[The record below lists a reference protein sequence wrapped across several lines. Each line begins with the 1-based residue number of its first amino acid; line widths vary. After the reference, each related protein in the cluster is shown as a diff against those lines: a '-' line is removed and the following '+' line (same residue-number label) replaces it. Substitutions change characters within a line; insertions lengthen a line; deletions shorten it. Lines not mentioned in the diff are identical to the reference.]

1 MAITY
6 YLYQITNL
14 INGKIYVG
22 VHKTHN
28 LQDGYMGSGILVTK
42 AIAKYGLEN
51 FEKRILQTFETEHDM
66 YQREAEVVTSSFVE
80 REDTYNLTE
89 GGHCVGLSTLREN
102 GRKSGRLTYERGTGL
117 YSPIGKLHCREATKI
132 YQKSEAAAQHR
143 AAMCEAAKSPEA
155 AAKRKATMAARGHSR
170 GCKNNSFGKHWI
182 HKGTENRL
190 VPRGEPL
197 PEGWQKGRKLK

>member
-1 MAITY
+1 MATTYY

-66 YQREAEVVTSSFVE
+66 YQREAEVVTPSFVE

-89 GGHCVGLSTLREN
+89 GGRCVGLSTLREN
-102 GRKSGRLTYERGTGL
+102 GRKTGRLTYERGTGL
-117 YSPIGKLHCREATKI
+117 YSPVGKLRC
-132 YQKSEAAAQHR
+132 
-143 AAMCEAAKSPEA
+143 AKQRRCIKNLKLRHGIA
-155 AAKRKATMAARGHSR
+155 RLCVKLLDLRK
-170 GCKNNSFGKHWI
+170 
-182 HKGTENRL
+182 
-190 VPRGEPL
+190 PL
-197 PEGWQKGRKLK
+197 PREKLQ